1 MAFALAKQNEDF
13 IERMVRSG
21 RFNNQSEVVREALRR
36 MERDEV
42 SFLNPSPL
50 TEQEAQRM
58 YALAKPSDKRELALA
73 RAALNAL
80 RKTAKR
86 KR

>member
-1 MAFALAKQNEDF
+1 MAFALAKQNEVF

-50 TEQEAQRM
+50 TEQEAHRM
-58 YALAKPSDKRELALA
+58 YAPADPSDKRELALA